1 MNPTDMLR
9 LLLFICF
16 VSPAF
21 ANYLPD
27 TIPTKIGKRELVW
40 FDEFDGSTQ
49 GKPGQSRPDAARPD
63 TARWSYDVGG
73 TGFGN
78 NELQFYTNDRPENAR
93 VENGL
98 LIIEARKET
107 FQNRS
112 YTSAKLR
119 TKGKVEWKHGRF
131 EIRAKLPA
139 GRGTWPAI
147 WMLAGTEPFV
157 WPDDGEIDIMEHVGF
172 DPGMVHGTVHTQAYN
187 HVKKTQQGAQINVS
201 DASTVFHTYGIDW
214 TSAKIDFLVDGKIF
228 FTFDKESYGKRYE
241 QWPFDQSFYLILNLA
256 VGGNW
261 GGQKGVDEAIWPQRM
276 EVDWVRVYQ

>member
-1 MNPTDMLR
+1 MLR
-9 LLLFICF
+9 SLLFFCLTG
-16 VSPAF
+16 PAF
-21 ANYLPD
+21 ANCPSD
-27 TIPTKIGKRELVW
+27 TIPAKVGKRELVW
-40 FDEFDGSTQ
+40 FDEFDGSTL
-49 GKPGQSRPDAARPD
+49 GKPGQTRPDAARPD
-63 TARWSYDVGG
+63 TARWGYDVGG
-73 TGFGN
+73 GGFGN

-93 VENGL
+93 VENGRL
-98 LIIEARKET
+98 VIEARKET
-107 FQNRS
+107 FENRG

-147 WMLAGTEPFV
+147 WMLAGTDPFV

-172 DPGMVHGTVHTQAYN
+172 DPGVVHGTVHTQAYN
-187 HVKKTQQGAQINVS
+187 HVKKTQQGAQITIA
-201 DASTVFHTYGIDW
+201 DASTTFHTYAVDW
-214 TSAKIDFLVDGKIF
+214 TTKQIDFLVDGKLY

-261 GGQKGVDEAIWPQRM
+261 GGQKGVDETIWPQRM

>member
-1 MNPTDMLR
+1 MLR
-9 LLLFICF
+9 TLLFSCLIGP
-16 VSPAF
+16 VF
-21 ANYLPD
+21 ATCTPD
-27 TIPTKIGKRELVW
+27 TIPAKVGAKKLVW
-40 FDEFDGSTQ
+40 FDEFDGSTL
-49 GKPGQSRPDAARPD
+49 GKPGQARPDASRPD

-73 TGFGN
+73 SGFGN

-93 VENGL
+93 VENGML
-98 LIIEARKET
+98 VIEARKET

-147 WMLAGTEPFV
+147 WMLAATDPLV

-172 DPGMVHGTVHTQAYN
+172 DPGVVHGTVHTQAYN
-187 HVKKTQQGAQINVS
+187 HVKKTQQGGQITLPDVS
-201 DASTVFHTYGIDW
+201 TAFHTYAVDW
-214 TSAKIDFLVDGKIF
+214 TTKQIDFLVDGKVY

-241 QWPFDQSFYLILNLA
+241 QWPFDQSFYLILNVA
-256 VGGNW
+256 IGGNW
-261 GGQKGVDEAIWPQRM
+261 GGQKGVDDTIFPQRM